1 LDVVLRSFCS
11 IFVASVHA
19 FSIMLLCTLTSS
31 SAKADLP
38 DGPGKAATVRVC
50 GRCHSPERAV
60 SLHQSRSA
68 WEDTITKMVK
78 LGAQGSDEEFEAVLT
93 YLSKHFDR
101 EQPGPVNINTAKAV
115 DMEAGLLLLR
125 SQAKAIVRYRE
136 ENGDFKSIEDL
147 KRVPGL
153 DFQKVMAKHA
163 RITF

>member
-1 LDVVLRSFCS
+1 
-11 IFVASVHA
+11 VASVRA
-19 FSIMLLCTLTSS
+19 FFVVLLFTLTSRS
-31 SAKADLP
+31 VKADLP

-60 SLHQSRSA
+60 SLHQSPSA
-68 WEDTITKMVK
+68 WEDTIAKMVK

-101 EQPGPVNINTAKAV
+101 ERPGPININTAKAV

-125 SQAKAIVRYRE
+125 SQAKAVVRYRE

-153 DFQKVMAKHA
+153 DFQKVMAKRA

>member
-1 LDVVLRSFCS
+1 MT
-11 IFVASVHA
+11 SVQA
-19 FSIMLLCTLTSS
+19 FSITLLLAITGRTV
-31 SAKADLP
+31 KADLP

-60 SLHQSRSA
+60 SLRQTHSA

-78 LGAQGSDEEFEAVLT
+78 LGAQGTDEEFEAILG
-93 YLSKHFDR
+93 YLSKNFDR
-101 EQPGPVNINTAKAV
+101 EQPGPININTAKAV

-153 DFQKVMAKHA
+153 DFEKLMAKRA

>member
-1 LDVVLRSFCS
+1 VT
-11 IFVASVHA
+11 SVQA
-19 FSIMLLCTLTSS
+19 FSITLLLAITGRTV
-31 SAKADLP
+31 KADLP

-60 SLHQSRSA
+60 SLRQTHSA

-78 LGAQGSDEEFEAVLT
+78 LGAQGTDEEFEAILG
-93 YLSKHFDR
+93 YLSKNFDR
-101 EQPGPVNINTAKAV
+101 EQPGPININTAKAV

-153 DFQKVMAKHA
+153 DFEKLMAKRA

>member
-1 LDVVLRSFCS
+1 VLRLFRSVS
-11 IFVASVHA
+11 VVSVHA
-19 FSIMLLCTLTSS
+19 FSIMLLLTLSS
-31 SAKADLP
+31 SLVRADLP

-50 GRCHSPERAV
+50 GRCHSPERAA

-78 LGAQGSDEEFEAVLT
+78 LGAQGSDEEFEAILT

-101 EQPGPVNINTAKAV
+101 EQPGPININKAKAV

-125 SQAKAIVRYRE
+125 SQAKAVVRYRE

-153 DFQKVMAKHA
+153 DFQKVVAKRA